1 MYCADPRKRMEGEKV
16 LSKDKNRLPRIQRQL
31 QLYDHVCRYKIAQ
44 FGDICEIFP
53 YNKRLLQRDL
63 ADLRDAGLVAVK
75 YSKKARGYIKTGV
88 SAFEQEAP
96 PRRKAYLVRLNR
108 IGRLMAELKNEDIP
122 QGDKKENQ
130 ENGEERE
137 YFTAKD
143 SYNQLFPGL
152 SERTRQRDF
161 EVLRS
166 IGYWVRYDAQ
176 EHYFD
181 QEEFAFAWSNPP
193 EKIDKDYLEGN

>member
-1 MYCADPRKRMEGEKV
+1 M
-16 LSKDKNRLPRIQRQL
+16 KDKNRLPRIERQL
-31 QLYDHVCRYKIAQ
+31 LLYDCVCR
-44 FGDICEIFP
+44 CEITMFGIVCEFYP
-53 YNKRLLQRDL
+53 YNMRLLQRDL

-75 YSKKARGYIKTGV
+75 YSKKAKGYIKTGV
-88 SAFEQEAP
+88 PAFEQKAN

-108 IGRLMAELKNEDIP
+108 LGRLMSELENEDVP
-122 QGDKKENQ
+122 WEEKKENR
-130 ENGEERE
+130 ENGEDQE

-161 EVLRS
+161 EVLRN
-166 IGYWVRYDAQ
+166 IGYWVRYNAE

-181 QEEFAFAWSNPP
+181 QGEFSFAWCDAPRV
-193 EKIDKDYLEGN
+193 IDRDYLEGNW

>member
-1 MYCADPRKRMEGEKV
+1 MMEDRK
-16 LSKDKNRLPRIQRQL
+16 RLPRIQRQL
-31 QLYDHVCRYKIAQ
+31 QLYDYVCRYQIAQ
-44 FGDICEIFP
+44 FSGICEIFP

-75 YSKKARGYIKTGV
+75 YSKKAKGYIKTGV
-88 SAFEQEAP
+88 PAFDQTAA
-96 PRRKAYLVRLNR
+96 PRRKAHLVQLNR
-108 IGRLMAELKNEDIP
+108 IGRLMSELENEDIP
-122 QGDKKENQ
+122 QEDKKEKR
-130 ENGEERE
+130 ENGEEQE

-161 EVLRS
+161 EVLRN
-166 IGYWVRYDAQ
+166 IGYWIRYNAQ

-181 QEEFAFAWSNPP
+181 QEEFNFAWCDAPK
-193 EKIDKDYLEGN
+193 EIDKDYLEGNW

>member
-1 MYCADPRKRMEGEKV
+1 ME
-16 LSKDKNRLPRIQRQL
+16 DTNRLPRIERQL
-31 QLYDHVCRYKIAQ
+31 MLYDCVCRCEVAQ
-44 FGDICEIFP
+44 FGVICEIFP
-53 YNKRLLQRDL
+53 YNMRLLQRDL
-63 ADLRDAGLVAVK
+63 IDLKDAGLVAVK

-88 SAFEQEAP
+88 PAFTKEAP
-96 PRRKAYLVRLNR
+96 PRRRAHLVRLNR
-108 IGRLMAELKNEDIP
+108 LGRLMAELENEDIP
-122 QGDKKENQ
+122 KEDKKENQ
-130 ENGEERE
+130 KNGEEQE

-161 EVLRS
+161 EVLRN

-181 QEEFAFAWSNPP
+181 QDEFAFAWCDAP
-193 EKIDKDYLEGN
+193 EVIDKDYLEGNW